1 MHTRYPGPSV
11 LVLNPSAYSLQSPL
25 RVLTRYVLSEIIK
38 VFVVTLTAMTLFMIL
53 ISVSKE
59 AMSQGLGLKQV
70 LLLIPYVL
78 PEALRFAVPGT
89 GLFAASAVYGRM
101 AAANEIVAIKASGIS
116 PFCILWPTFAFAF
129 LLSIATVWL
138 NDVACSWGRDGT
150 RRVVIESVEEIAYS
164 RLQQQRA
171 YSTKQFSINVARV
184 EGRKLI
190 RPTFT
195 FAASDDSPQVTIV
208 CEWAELKSDLAAAT
222 LAMICH
228 NGTIDVGDVRAV
240 FPDTMERDIPLDE
253 ASKRGV
259 KGASDLPYCQIPT
272 ELHKSQEAIDG
283 WQNRMALNAA
293 EQMTLGDLGGLIG
306 AHWSE
311 DERRL
316 TELRA
321 RYYRLLI
328 EPSRRWAN
336 GFSCLCFVLIG
347 APIGILRRNSDFL
360 SSFFVCFVPILLVYY
375 PLLMLG
381 VDQAKSGLLP
391 PSSVWIGN
399 VVLLLTGIWLMLRVR
414 RY

>member
-1 MHTRYPGPSV
+1 M
-11 LVLNPSAYSLQSPL
+11 
-25 RVLTRYVLSEIIK
+25 RVLTRYILVEITK

-59 AMSQGLGLKQV
+59 AYSQGLGLKQV

-89 GLFAASAVYGRM
+89 VLFAASAVYGRM

-116 PFCILWPTFAFAF
+116 PYVVLWPTFVFAF

-164 RLQQQRA
+164 RLSTQRA
-171 YSTKQFSINVARV
+171 YSTKLFSINVTRV
-184 EGRKLI
+184 DGRKLV
-190 RPTFT
+190 RPVFT
-195 FAASDDSPQVTIV
+195 FAANEDNPAVTIV
-208 CEWAELKSDLAAAT
+208 CEWAELKSDLAAGT
-222 LAMICH
+222 LTIVCH
-228 NGTIDVGDVRAV
+228 NATVDRGGISGV
-240 FPDTMERDIPLDE
+240 FPDVFEQTIPLDE
-253 ASKRGV
+253 ASKRSV
-259 KGASDLPYCQIPT
+259 KGASDLPYCQIPA
-272 ELHKSQEAIDG
+272 ELEKSEKAIDG
-283 WQNRMALNAA
+283 WQDRMALTAA
-293 EQMTLGDLGGLIG
+293 EQMTSGDLGGLIG
-306 AHWSE
+306 AHWLD

-360 SSFFVCFVPILLVYY
+360 SSFFVCFMPILLVYY

-391 PSSVWIGN
+391 PASVWIGN
-399 VVLLLTGIWLMLRVR
+399 LVLLLTGIWLMLRVR